1 MGEMKNPLENQF
13 VARVDREIERLTRE
27 GHVDVTRESI
37 CKAAGLSRD
46 LLRKLATRPTA
57 MPRFDNAARIA
68 HVLGVSVESLL
79 DDEVVEQPNPAPT
92 RGDVRPAPVRPL
104 SNLDMD
110 RDLPVQGTAAGAVL
124 GSFEITREVID
135 YVRRPPALIGVPNAY
150 AIYVVND
157 SMAPMHNAGELR
169 FVHPGRPVLR
179 GDSVV
184 IQLKNHPTA
193 EPEGYIKLFEGYKDG
208 WLIAKQLNPQSTV
221 RYAQGTVE
229 KVHKVL
235 TMNDLFGV

>member
-1 MGEMKNPLENQF
+1 MRNPLENQF
-13 VARVDREIERLTRE
+13 VARVDREIERLARE
-27 GHVDVTRESI
+27 GHAEVTRESV
-37 CKAAGLSRD
+37 CKAAGVSRD
-46 LLRKLATRPTA
+46 LLRKLASRPTA

-68 HVLGVSVESLL
+68 HVLGVPVESLL
-79 DDEVVEQPNPAPT
+79 DEEPTEHPNPSPS
-92 RGDVRPAPVRPL
+92 RGDVRPAAVRAIA
-104 SNLDMD
+104 NYDMQ

-124 GSFEITREVID
+124 GSFELTREVID

-150 AIYVVND
+150 AIYVTND
-157 SMAPMHNAGELR
+157 SMYPMHSAGELR

-184 IQLKNHPTA
+184 IQLKNSPNA

-208 WLIAKQLNPQSTV
+208 WLIAKQLNPESTV
-221 RYAQGTVE
+221 RYAQATVE